1 MSFFSRIL
9 INPQRREARKLIAS
23 PQAMHAAVLSAF
35 PPDVQASA
43 DSRVLWRLD
52 VKGPSYTLYV
62 QSPEEPDLRHIQ
74 EAAGWESRP
83 AEVAHLGKLLASLR
97 EGQAWSF
104 RLTGNP
110 VKSLPVENGKRGRVV
125 PHVTAEQQLGWL
137 VHKAPQWGFRVAEG
151 SEPGSYLAAVTSRS
165 DQRFSRANP
174 HDDGRRASVTLRQTQ
189 FDGALVITDVDLFR
203 ESILKGMGKGKA
215 YGCGLLTIRKNSS

>member
-1 MSFFSRIL
+1 MTFFARIL

-23 PQAMHAAVLSAF
+23 PQAMHAAVLAAF

-43 DSRVLWRLD
+43 ESRILWRLD
-52 VKGPSYTLYV
+52 VNGPSYILYL

-83 AEVAHLGKLLASLR
+83 AEVAHLGKLLATLE
-97 EGQAWSF
+97 EGQSWAF

-151 SEPGSYLAAVTSRS
+151 PGGYLLGVTPSPGVGKRLV
-165 DQRFSRANP
+165 RA
-174 HDDGRRASVTLRQTQ
+174 H
-189 FDGALVITDVDLFR
+189 FEGALTITDAELFR
-203 ESILKGMGKGKA
+203 QCLLKGMGKGKA
-215 YGCGLLTIRKNSS
+215 YGCGLLTIRKISAEA